1 MIPMQ
6 MAKIPYSEMKNRYG
20 SNNKKTADAATT
32 NSWLPRPFSLEIFP
46 FVTQL
51 NLIFKDIG
59 INPCHKLK
67 CS

>member
-20 SNNKKTADAATT
+20 SNNKKTADAAAT
-32 NSWLPRPFSLEIFP
+32 NHGCRVRFSLEIFLC
-46 FVTQL
+46 VTQL
-51 NLIFKDIG
+51 NLIFKDLG
-59 INPCHKLK
+59 MNPYHKLK